1 MGAQEQNL
9 VSSFVQDKKGV
20 ALPSFDDF
28 RRRDETEDGRDTAVP
43 PELARAPRLSPEEQK
58 RQTAQEKLFELLTF
72 DTIDDRVERSDEAA
86 YDNTARILG
95 RGTASQGGA
104 YILPYL
110 QSGHM
115 LLLGVLLL
123 ASSISYPGFPLTQV
137 PDEYRALLQQ
147 GLLTTYF
154 VNAATA
160 GYSVATGM
168 ASSKQEPVGFWFGK
182 IFLFGGLAFGELR
195 DIGTSPDEPKKFPN
209 QK

>member
-1 MGAQEQNL
+1 MGGQEQDL
-9 VSSFVQDKKGV
+9 VSSFVQDKQGV
-20 ALPSFDDF
+20 TLPSFDDF
-28 RRRDETEDGRDTAVP
+28 RRRDEMEDGRDTAVP
-43 PELARAPRLSPEEQK
+43 PELVRAARLSPEEQQ

-104 YILPYL
+104 YLLPYL

-123 ASSISYPGFPLTQV
+123 ASTISYPGFPLTQV
-137 PDEYRALLQQ
+137 PEEYRALLQQ
-147 GLLTTYF
+147 GLVITY
-154 VNAATA
+154 VINAAA
-160 GYSVATGM
+160 AVYSLVSGVA
-168 ASSKQEPVGFWFGK
+168 AAKQEPAGFWFGK
-182 IFLFGGLAFGELR
+182 ILLLGGLALGELR
-195 DIGTSPDEPKKFPN
+195 EIEAPDTRKKFPN

>member
-1 MGAQEQNL
+1 MMPTSSAEEQNL
-9 VSSFVQDKKGV
+9 VSAFVQDKKGV

-28 RRRDETEDGRDTAVP
+28 RRRDQTEEGRDQAVP
-43 PELARAPRLSPEEQK
+43 PPLARAPRTSPEE
-58 RQTAQEKLFELLTF
+58 QTAQEKLFELLTF

-95 RGTASQGGA
+95 RGTASVGGA

-123 ASSISYPGFPLTQV
+123 ASTISYPGFPLTQV
-137 PDEYRALLQQ
+137 PDEYRALLKE
-147 GLLTTYF
+147 GLVITYV

-160 GYSVATGM
+160 VYSRGIA
-168 ASSKQEPVGFWFGK
+168 AAKQEPVGFWFGK
-182 IFLFGGLAFGELR
+182 IFLLGGLAFGELKQ
-195 DIGTSPDEPKKFPN
+195 IEPMPEKRYPN